1 MRRTRPRSRLLRLGR
16 DLVLGSG
23 VGALLGLPFH
33 DSAFGAA
40 AGAVIG
46 LLLHLY
52 FALRTRS

>member
-1 MRRTRPRSRLLRLGR
+1 MRKARPWLLRLGR
-16 DLVLGSG
+16 DLCLGG
-23 VGALLGLPFH
+23 AIGALLGLPFR

-46 LLLHLY
+46 FLLNLY